1 MLTRVSVQV
10 RAVICLQVKDGNN
23 VSGRGRKSTP
33 FYEEIDAI
41 LGYRAASQP
50 MVLIGSGN
58 AETGAAATIEV
69 RQGVVIDEM
78 DEVSELGK

>member
-1 MLTRVSVQV
+1 MGTMSVDEAESLLHFTRRLMQFLVTE
-10 RAVICLQVKDGNN
+10 L
-23 VSGRGRKSTP
+23 
-33 FYEEIDAI
+33 
-41 LGYRAASQP
+41 QP

-69 RQGVVIDEM
+69 WQGVVIDEM